1 MPQHAPGCSHR
12 KGLTIAQLFQMFPD
26 DATAERW
33 FEKQRWPHGPVCPHC
48 RSMRATRTT
57 HPTMSLRC
65 KDCRKFFSV
74 RKGTVME
81 STKLGYQ
88 TWAIIVYMATTSLKG
103 VSSMKI
109 HRELGVTQKTAW
121 FLISRI
127 QRAYAENDPILSGEV
142 EIDETYVGGKE
153 KNKPKAQC
161 TSNRGTQDKTTA
173 MGAKERND
181 SPLRQS
187 PYYLAIERSRDVW
200 SRSAESWQAI
210 AETYQA
216 GKGYPSLLA

>member
-1 MPQHAPGCSHR
+1 MPQHAPGRSHR
-12 KGLTIAQLFQMFPD
+12 KGLTIRQLFHMFPD
-26 DATAERW
+26 DDTAERW

-48 RSMRATRTT
+48 GSMRATRTT

-127 QRAYAENDPILSGEV
+127 REAYAQNAPVLSEEV
-142 EIDETYVGGKE
+142 ESDETYHGGKRR
-153 KNKPKAQC
+153 
-161 TSNRGTQDKTTA
+161 TSRRASARVTV
-173 MGAKERND
+173 ER
-181 SPLRQS
+181 R
-187 PYYLAIERSRDVW
+187 ARR
-200 SRSAESWQAI
+200 R
-210 AETYQA
+210 
-216 GKGYPSLLA
+216 